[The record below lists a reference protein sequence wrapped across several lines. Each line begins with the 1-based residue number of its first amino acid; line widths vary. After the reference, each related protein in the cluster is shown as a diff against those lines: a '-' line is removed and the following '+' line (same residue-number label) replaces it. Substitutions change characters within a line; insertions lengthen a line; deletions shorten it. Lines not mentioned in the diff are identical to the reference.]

1 MPSFESSLFPE
12 AARAREVFGGP
23 VVAITGSNG
32 KTTTKRMIG
41 AILSRRGKI
50 LTAPYE
56 CAEAGCLAR
65 YMVHLGEPYWAA
77 VFKVGA
83 TSLDG
88 MKQAATLLQPDVAVV
103 TNVGEAHMVR
113 FGSVQQ
119 TAEAKAQLI
128 ANLRP
133 EGTAVLNK
141 DNEFTSQMGT
151 VAESKGARAVKF
163 GVSSRA
169 DVWAADIEHLGP
181 DGTRFRVVSE
191 IGDSVDLHMPIYSLG
206 DVYNA
211 LAAVTVAQIV
221 GVPSAAIKD
230 ALENDFSLPSGRGR
244 LLDLGRIRLIDDTYD
259 ANPQSLVKTSATL
272 VNFARYSRRLV
283 MVLGEM
289 DQVGENTAER
299 HRMSG
304 HYLAKMP
311 IDVIVCVGDGAR
323 PLAEGA
329 TAGAGV
335 HKAVL
340 WFDSLE
346 EASDVLRS
354 LIRDGDTVLVE
365 GSAKLNMATLI
376 EDLVAHFAD
385 SRSAGTPA
393 PTEPL

>member
-1 MPSFESSLFPE
+1 MPRLEDGLFSE
-12 AARAREVFGGP
+12 AARARQVFTGP

-32 KTTTKRMIG
+32 KTTTKRMVG
-41 AILSRRGKI
+41 AILSRQGKI

-56 CAEAGCLAR
+56 CAEAPCLAR
-65 YMVHLGEPYWAA
+65 YMVHLSEPYWAA

-83 TSLDG
+83 TSLEE
-88 MKQAATLLQPDVAVV
+88 MKQAAALVRPTVAVV

-113 FGSVQQ
+113 FGSVKQ
-119 TAEAKAQLI
+119 TAEAKAQLVSSLQTGGVAI
-128 ANLRP
+128 
-133 EGTAVLNK
+133 LNK
-141 DNEFTSQMGT
+141 DNEFTSQMGALA
-151 VAESKGARAVKF
+151 VDRNARVVKF

-169 DVWAADIEHLGP
+169 DVWAADIVHHGP
-181 DGTRFRVVSE
+181 NGTQFRVVSKLA
-191 IGDSVDLHMPIYSLG
+191 DPLDLHMPIYSLG

-211 LAAVTVAQIV
+211 LAAVAVAQV
-221 GVPSAAIKD
+221 LGVPAGAIK
-230 ALENDFSLPSGRGR
+230 AGLEEDFRLPAGRGR

-272 VNFARYSRRLV
+272 VNFASHSRRLV

-289 DQVGENTAER
+289 DQVGENTVER

-346 EASDVLRS
+346 EASEVLRS
-354 LIRDGDTVLVE
+354 VIRDGDTVLVE

-385 SRSAGTPA
+385 SRSAGARA
-393 PTEPL
+393 PTEPV

>member
-1 MPSFESSLFPE
+1 MTQVSQDIFGQARS
-12 AARAREVFGGP
+12 ARASFAGP

-32 KTTTKRMIG
+32 KTTTNRMVG
-41 AILSRRGKI
+41 AILSRQGKI

-56 CAEAGCLAR
+56 CSEAPCLAR
-65 YMVHLGEPYWAA
+65 YLAHLGEPYWAG

-83 TSLDG
+83 NSLEG
-88 MKQAATLLQPDVAVV
+88 MRQAAELLRPTHAVV
-103 TNVGEAHMVR
+103 TNVGEAHMAR

-119 TAEAKAQLI
+119 IAEAKAQLLS
-128 ANLRP
+128 NLEP
-133 EGTAVLNK
+133 GGTAILNK
-141 DNEFTSQMGT
+141 DNEFTSQMGGH
-151 VAESKGARAVKF
+151 AESGGAQVVKF

-169 DVWAADIEHLGP
+169 DVWAADIVHLGP
-181 DGTRFRVVSE
+181 DGTRFRVMS
-191 IGDSVDLHMPIYSLG
+191 DLADPLDLHIPVYSLG

-211 LAAVTVAQIV
+211 LAAVAVAQTLK
-221 GVPSAAIKD
+221 VPASVIKQG
-230 ALENDFSLPSGRGR
+230 LEQDFKLPEGRGR

-289 DQVGENTAER
+289 DQVGENTVER

-340 WFDSLE
+340 WLDSLE
-346 EASDVLRS
+346 EASDLLRN

-365 GSAKLNMATLI
+365 GSAKLNMASLI

-385 SRSAGTPA
+385 KGGGATAASSIA
-393 PTEPL
+393 